1 MDAAQCL
8 ATLKALAG
16 AAAAGE
22 VSDIVMDPA
31 WRRDPES
38 VRSCAAATTTNAFRD
53 DAPRRAARAR
63 ACQWLRA
70 KVAPDLRK
78 DWDAM
83 IQLGQ
88 NDVVETPQRSEET
101 AEDAAG
107 DVLMQLVS
115 TGSLVDGEMDQ
126 TLPERFGDVFSK
138 GILSQGKQ
146 LARAP
151 PVYVIEDF
159 VTDKERQAM
168 LQWASAASF
177 AQSRIDGGVY
187 ADSARSQA
195 RTSTSCAVPRG
206 TLPEFDALA
215 ERAASLIGGRANQV
229 EPLQVVRYEGGQR
242 FDNHHDAGTVRP
254 SGAIQ
259 VVPPRRIATLL
270 LFLTSIDEDDD
281 DAEGVPNGATVF
293 PSLGIAQRPK
303 AGAAL
308 LWPNVGLDGRPD
320 GRTIHRGNPV
330 RGTVKYA
337 VNVWICAEDVGD
349 RGVAS
354 LDLEK
359 LRVKY
364 GIASAAPVPPAA
376 VVPPAPPAPPAPAAP
391 PASSS
396 SSSSSSSSESDDDDA
411 TPPAVA
417 TDFEA
422 PD

>member
-8 ATLKALAG
+8 ATLKALG
-16 AAAAGE
+16 ADAAV

-31 WRRDPES
+31 WRRDMKA
-38 VRSCAAATTTNAFRD
+38 VQTCAAATTANAFRD
-53 DAPRRAARAR
+53 DGPRRAARAR
-63 ACQWLRA
+63 ACQWLRN
-70 KVAPDLRK
+70 KVAPELRT
-78 DWDAM
+78 DWDAT
-83 IQLGQ
+83 IRLGQ
-88 NDVVETPQRSEET
+88 HDVVETTVEHET

-115 TGSLVDGEMDQ
+115 TGSLLDDMDQ
-126 TLPERFGDVFSK
+126 TLPLKFGEVLGPSGK
-138 GILSQGKQ
+138 LSQGKH
-146 LARAP
+146 LSREP
-151 PVYVIEDF
+151 PVYLLEDF

-168 LQWASAASF
+168 LQWAAAASF
-177 AQSRIDGGVY
+177 AHSRIDGGVY

-206 TLPEFDALA
+206 TLSEFDALA
-215 ERAASLIGGRANQV
+215 ERAAALIGGRANQV

-242 FDNHHDAGTVRP
+242 FDDHHDAGTVRP

-270 LFLTSIDEDDD
+270 LFLTSIDEDDN
-281 DAEGVPNGATVF
+281 DAEGAPNGATVF

-308 LWPNVGLDGRPD
+308 LWPNIGLDGRPD

-349 RGVAS
+349 RGVVS

-364 GIASAAPVPPAA
+364 GIA
-376 VVPPAPPAPPAPAAP
+376 PPAPPAPVAP
-391 PASSS
+391 PAPPAS
-396 SSSSSSSSESDDDDA
+396 SSSSSSSSESDDDA
-411 TPPAVA
+411 APAAA

>member
-8 ATLKALAG
+8 STLKALG
-16 AAAAGE
+16 AEAAV

-31 WRRDPES
+31 WRRDPEA

-70 KVAPDLRK
+70 KVSPDLRK

-88 NDVVETPQRSEET
+88 NDVVPTTVEHET

-115 TGSLVDGEMDQ
+115 TGSLVDGEIDQ
-126 TLPERFGDVFSK
+126 TLPRRFAEVLGP
-138 GILSQGKQ
+138 QGSLPNATQ

-159 VTDKERQAM
+159 VSASERQAM
-168 LQWASAASF
+168 LGWASAASF

-215 ERAASLIGGRANQV
+215 ERAAQLIGGCANQV

-281 DAEGVPNGATVF
+281 DEEGVPNGATVF
-293 PSLGIAQRPK
+293 PALDIAQRPK

-364 GIASAAPVPPAA
+364 GIAPAA
-376 VVPPAPPAPPAPAAP
+376 PPAPPAPPALVAP
-391 PASSS
+391 PAPPA
-396 SSSSSSSSESDDDDA
+396 SSSSSSSSESDDDA
-411 TPPAVA
+411 APAAA